1 MSRRLIMNEQD
12 KFEVRYQ
19 EIVDAH
25 TGATITLGSHAGS
38 GNKWMRI
45 AVSDLLVGA
54 HDSKTKTST
63 ITFGPDGQALKI
75 LPHVQAPTG
84 YYESEPAESGSPRVL
99 KIKEEMH
106 HLDEVEASLRKPT
119 NEDVGYDED
128 KKFDKSTKH
137 GKK

>member
-1 MSRRLIMNEQD
+1 MNAED
-12 KFEVRYQ
+12 KLEVRYQ

-38 GNKWMRI
+38 GHRYMRI
-45 AVSDLLVGA
+45 AVPDLLVGA

-84 YYESEPAESGSPRVL
+84 YHESEPPPETAEPDSPRAV

-119 NEDVGYDED
+119 SEAVGYDED
-128 KKFDKSTKH
+128 EKFDKSTKRA
-137 GKK
+137 KK

>member
-1 MSRRLIMNEQD
+1 MNAED

-25 TGATITLGSHAGS
+25 TGATITLGGHAGS
-38 GNKWMRI
+38 GHRYMRI
-45 AVSDLLVGA
+45 AVPDLLVGA
-54 HDSKTKTST
+54 HDSKTRTST

-84 YYESEPAESGSPRVL
+84 YHESAAV
-99 KIKEEMH
+99 
-106 HLDEVEASLRKPT
+106 DEVEASLRKPT
-119 NEDVGYDED
+119 NEDAGYAEEV
-128 KKFDKSTKH
+128 KVDKSTKH

>member
-1 MSRRLIMNEQD
+1 MNAED

-38 GNKWMRI
+38 GHRYMRI
-45 AVSDLLVGA
+45 SVPDLLVGA
-54 HDSKTKTST
+54 HDSKTRTST
-63 ITFGPDGQALKI
+63 ITFGSDGQALKI

-84 YYESEPAESGSPRVL
+84 YHESAAVKPDSSIAA
-99 KIKEEMH
+99 KIKEGIR
-106 HLDEVEASLRKPT
+106 HLDEMEASLRKPT
-119 NEDVGYDED
+119 NEAVGYDED
-128 KKFDKSTKH
+128 EKVDKSAKR

>member
-1 MSRRLIMNEQD
+1 MNEQD

-38 GNKWMRI
+38 GHRYMRI

-84 YYESEPAESGSPRVL
+84 YHGSTAVEPTEPDSPRAV

-119 NEDVGYDED
+119 NEDAGYDED

>member
-1 MSRRLIMNEQD
+1 MNAED

-38 GNKWMRI
+38 GHRYMRI
-45 AVSDLLVGA
+45 AVPDLLVGS

-75 LPHVQAPTG
+75 LPHIQSPTG
-84 YYESEPAESGSPRVL
+84 FHAGTSGIYIPPAESEAREEPADAGEFGSA
-99 KIKEEMH
+99 EEGK
-106 HLDEVEASLRKPT
+106 LDKYAKRA
-119 NEDVGYDED
+119 
-128 KKFDKSTKH
+128 KK
-137 GKK
+137 